1 LIPALSQV
9 CSLHSP
15 FEKDIADY
23 SAGAC
28 HAIEIWLGKLD
39 AYLQRHTA
47 ADVRRLLDEHEMA
60 APVASFQGG
69 LLTSQGDARREHWA
83 SFARRLVLCR
93 ELGIATLVVAGDVH
107 GPLAAQDLDRLQVS
121 LRQAAADAG
130 RHGVRLALEFAG
142 RATFPNNLQ
151 TAVALVDEVGSPHLG
166 ICLDV
171 FEFYVGS
178 SKTEDLALLSN
189 ENLFH
194 VQFSDLA
201 GQPREFATDADR
213 VLPGDGDFALEL
225 FVERMRAISYT
236 GCVSVELMNPRIWP
250 IAPLQFGEIAITALR
265 RVLGQA
271 SMG

>member
-15 FEKDIADY
+15 FEKDVADY
-23 SAGAC
+23 SAAAC
-28 HAIEIWLGKLD
+28 HALEIWLGKLET
-39 AYLQRHTA
+39 YLEGHDT

-69 LLTSQGDARREHWA
+69 LLTSQGEARREHWA
-83 SFARRLVLCR
+83 SFARRLALCR

-107 GPLAAQDLDRLQVS
+107 GPLAQQDLERLQLS
-121 LRQAAADAG
+121 LQQAAAEAA
-130 RHGVRLALEFAG
+130 RQGVRLALEFAG

-151 TAVALVDEVGSPHLG
+151 TAVALVADVGSPHLG
-166 ICLDV
+166 LCLDV
-171 FEFYVGS
+171 FEFYVGP

-194 VQFSDLA
+194 VQFSDVA
-201 GQPREFATDADR
+201 GQPRELATDADR
-213 VLPGDGDFALEL
+213 VLPGDGDFVLEP
-225 FVERMRAISYT
+225 FVERLRAIGYT

-250 IAPLQFGEIAITALR
+250 IAPLQFGETAITALR
-265 RVLGQA
+265 RLLGQA
-271 SMG
+271 SME